1 MSESANLDAFK
12 HVTKTPMFGH
22 YRSPSINAK
31 HKPPCINTKGDEIRN
46 KVVTKPYICNILDIV
61 APKSKPI
68 LPKDVEK
75 AQIAQDVA
83 SPEFRFDSK
92 DLTGCSSD
100 LIISERAST
109 TDSICPNCRLT
120 VERDYVHKALL
131 EVATHRIARETD
143 EKHGLLTR
151 ISFLEKASE

>member
-1 MSESANLDAFK
+1 MNLLVKKFFIFD
-12 HVTKTPMFGH
+12 
-22 YRSPSINAK
+22 
-31 HKPPCINTKGDEIRN
+31 N
-46 KVVTKPYICNILDIV
+46 KEGQPFSDKVAV

-75 AQIAQDVA
+75 AQDVA
-83 SPEFRFDSK
+83 SPEIRFDSK